1 LYKSRFN
8 GTDLPA
14 FAPPENPP
22 DAPPQPDRPPLGTP
36 GASNT
41 EKYSFLCRKYTAL
54 RCIVTAIREP
64 TMVDTLT
71 SRLALPYKVNMLTKK
86 FKQTGRPKVTATPPV
101 THRPA
106 VPMEEE

>member
-1 LYKSRFN
+1 
-8 GTDLPA
+8 
-14 FAPPENPP
+14 
-22 DAPPQPDRPPLGTP
+22 
-36 GASNT
+36 
-41 EKYSFLCRKYTAL
+41 
-54 RCIVTAIREP
+54 
-64 TMVDTLT
+64 MVDTLT